1 MTHTYQSARVF
12 LKATLLAL
20 AAVGM
25 LGGATVAAHHS
36 FAMYDM
42 TVQKTMTGKLVRYVV
57 GGNHS
62 QFIFTAVNPDG
73 SPVMDGGKPEN
84 WSIETAASV
93 QLARRGITVEAFK
106 PGTIFTITFSPLRDG
121 RKGGASVEGSL
132 IMCGTTVPA
141 GGCTEKTGKKF

>member
-1 MTHTYQSARVF
+1 MTQRFAHARTF
-12 LKATLLAL
+12 LKATLLAVL
-20 AAVGM
+20 AGS
-25 LGGATVAAHHS
+25 TSVAAHHS

-62 QFIFTAVNPDG
+62 QFVFETLDADG
-73 SPVMDGGKPEN
+73 KPVMANGKPET

-93 QLARRGITVEAFK
+93 QLARRGITVESFK

-121 RKGGASVEGSL
+121 RKGGASAEGGI
-132 IMCGTTVPA
+132 IMCGSTLPA
-141 GGCTEKTGKKF
+141 GGCNEKTGKRY